1 MSRNE
6 SEFPFEELFVA
17 VVGTSKRAYTSQGPA
32 RARITN
38 DVSRRND
45 LFENDCEL
53 WKVNNDGWRLILR
66 VTAGDHS
73 DQIPWNKISE
83 TRKKTAELE
92 EQRRKAYKDARDRE
106 EYERL
111 KEKFGN

>member
-1 MSRNE
+1 MSRNA

-17 VVGTSKRAYTSQGPA
+17 VVGNSKRAYTSQGPA

-38 DVSRRND
+38 DVSRKSD

-73 DQIPWNKISE
+73 SQIPWNKISE
-83 TRKKTAELE
+83 TRKKAAELQ
-92 EQRRKAYKDARDRE
+92 EQRIKEANDYRDRQ

-111 KEKFGN
+111 KERFGN